1 MSGIRTTEEFLA
13 PDPSS
18 PFSLVLSLKTSGK
31 LGPSLHPKGADGGF
45 SSLLPSSSASWDWSE
60 QACCTSPSRD
70 RRARSCWSPRGPFAR
85 SSPRSRGLERPHGFL
100 GGLILAAAIFTNI
113 VTNNGAGPSCFR
125 LRCRSRR
132 ARDLPPALIV
142 SIPLA
147 ASMAFSTP
155 IGYQINLMVYGPGN
169 YRFLDVARIGGLL
182 QVLL

>member
-1 MSGIRTTEEFLA
+1 VGLVGAGLLHLA
-13 PDPSS
+13 VAGPPGA
-18 PFSLVLSLKTSGK
+18 FVLVAAGVLSPGQAREAVDWNVLIVIRAALGFGQAMEASGAARMMSHGIVEATAP
-31 LGPSLHPKGADGGF
+31 L
-45 SSLLPSSSASWDWSE
+45 
-60 QACCTSPSRD
+60 SP
-70 RRARSCWSPRGPFAR
+70 C
-85 SSPRSRGLERPHGFL
+85 GFL

-182 QVLL
+182 QVLLWIVLLVRTPLVWPL